1 MPGFGS
7 TPTRGIS
14 AADPAAAAYHG
25 EDQASGGTLAAF
37 PVRAVDTVGAGGTFT
52 GALAL
57 ALAAGAGPERALAP
71 AAWPYVAT

>member
-1 MPGFGS
+1 M
-7 TPTRGIS
+7 
-14 AADPAAAAYHG
+14 
-25 EDQASGGTLAAF
+25 AAF
-37 PVRAVDTVGAGGTFT
+37 PVQPSILSGRGGAFT